1 MRRMKVVRECIR
13 GWKRSDRA
21 VALPLILWLCFG
33 LAGARQAAAQGAA
46 PAVQQMV
53 GTVEATSASGFTLTT
68 TSGQEVSVAVPASAK
83 VLVVAPGSKD
93 LSSATQGT
101 LGDVAAGD
109 RTLVSGTAGAQGIT
123 ALRVILMKAQ
133 AIAATQQAEAEAWRR
148 GGGGI
153 VKSVD
158 AAAGK
163 IVIASGMKAVTVLVS
178 PKTVIRRYA
187 PGSVRFADARP
198 STIGEIQKG
207 DQLLVRG
214 AKSADGSTITAD
226 ALVTGSFGNYSGL
239 IASVDQQAGTISL
252 KDLATKKMVTVAVSP
267 ASDLRSL
274 PTMVAMQLAAQM
286 RSAGHGGGRPAQGA
300 QGAQWRGGSPPPNG
314 PGGEASARMS
324 LSRMLSR
331 LPTETLSGLK
341 VGDAVMIVAT
351 MPGPGQPTAQAVTLL
366 TGVEPILRASPKG
379 QAMTLSPWSL
389 GGSPGNEGGGEGG
402 GEGGPQQ

>member
-1 MRRMKVVRECIR
+1 MKTVRGSIR
-13 GWKRSDRA
+13 GWKRSALA
-21 VALPLILWLCFG
+21 VGLALILGLCAG
-33 LAGARQAAAQGAA
+33 LACARQAAAQGAA
-46 PAVQQMV
+46 PAVQQMM

-68 TSGQEVSVAVPASAK
+68 AAGQKVSVAVPASAK

-101 LGDVAAGD
+101 LADVAVGD
-109 RTLVSGTAGAQGIT
+109 RALVSGATEAQGVT

-133 AIAATQQAEAEAWRR
+133 AIEASQEAEEQAWRK

-163 IVIASGMKAVTVLVS
+163 IVITSGLKAVTVLVS

-207 DQLLVRG
+207 DQLLVKG
-214 AKSADGSTITAD
+214 ARSADGSTITAD

-239 IASVDQQAGTISL
+239 IASVNQQTGTISL
-252 KDLATKKMVTVAVSP
+252 KDLATKKMVTVAVTP

-274 PTMVAMQLAAQM
+274 PTAVAAQLAAQM
-286 RSAGHGGGRPAQGA
+286 RSAGHGGGRPAP
-300 QGAQWRGGSPPPNG
+300 GAQWHGTPPPQNG
-314 PGGEASARMS
+314 AERAGQAGMS

-341 VGDAVMIVAT
+341 KGDAVMIVAT
-351 MPGPGQPTAQAVTLL
+351 LPGPGQPTAQAVTLL

-379 QAMTLSPWSL
+379 QSMTLSPWSL
-389 GGSPGNEGGGEGG
+389 GGSPGGEGG
-402 GEGGPQQ
+402 GQEGPQQ

>member
-13 GWKRSDRA
+13 EWKRCDRA
-21 VALPLILWLCFG
+21 VGLPLIVWLCFG

-93 LSSATQGT
+93 LSSATQGS

-109 RTLVSGTAGAQGIT
+109 RTLVSGTAGTQGIT

-133 AIAATQQAEAEAWRR
+133 AIAAMQQAEAEAWRR

-163 IVIASGMKAVTVLVS
+163 IMITSGMKAVTVLVL

-187 PGSVRFADARP
+187 PGSVRFGDARP

-226 ALVTGSFGNYSGL
+226 ALVTGRFGNYSGL

-252 KDLATKKMVTVAVSP
+252 KDLATKKMVTVAVTP

-286 RSAGHGGGRPAQGA
+286 RGAGHGGGRPAQGAQGA

-314 PGGEASARMS
+314 PGDQASARMS

-331 LPTETLSGLK
+331 LPTETLAGLK
-341 VGDAVMIVAT
+341 EGDAVMIVAT
-351 MPGPGQPTAQAVTLL
+351 MPGPGQPAAQAVTLL

-389 GGSPGNEGGGEGG
+389 GGSPEDEGGGE
-402 GEGGPQQ
+402 EGSQQ

>member
-1 MRRMKVVRECIR
+1 
-13 GWKRSDRA
+13 
-21 VALPLILWLCFG
+21 LPLIVWLCFG

-93 LSSATQGT
+93 LSSATQGS

-109 RTLVSGTAGAQGIT
+109 RTLVSGTAGTQGIT

-133 AIAATQQAEAEAWRR
+133 AIAAMQQAEAEAWRR

-163 IVIASGMKAVTVLVS
+163 IMITSGMKAVTVLVL

-187 PGSVRFADARP
+187 PGSVRFGDARP

-226 ALVTGSFGNYSGL
+226 ALVTGRFGNYSGL

-252 KDLATKKMVTVAVSP
+252 KDLATKKMVTVAVTP

-286 RSAGHGGGRPAQGA
+286 RGAGHGGGRPAQGAQGA

-314 PGGEASARMS
+314 PGDQASARMS

-331 LPTETLSGLK
+331 LPTETLAGLK
-341 VGDAVMIVAT
+341 EGDAVMIVAT
-351 MPGPGQPTAQAVTLL
+351 MPGPGQPAAQAVTLL

-389 GGSPGNEGGGEGG
+389 GGSPEDEGGGE
-402 GEGGPQQ
+402 EGSQQ